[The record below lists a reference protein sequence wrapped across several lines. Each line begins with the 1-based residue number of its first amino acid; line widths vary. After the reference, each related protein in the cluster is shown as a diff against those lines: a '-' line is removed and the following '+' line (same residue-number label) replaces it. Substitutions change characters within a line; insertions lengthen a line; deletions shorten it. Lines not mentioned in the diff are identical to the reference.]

1 MGHNSDNTLK
11 IRYLFEYI
19 PFYLL
24 TKLLSSLPF
33 RVSVN
38 AGKMLGRL
46 VYRIDRRRRNIAI
59 ENISLAL
66 GMNKEESDV
75 IVRKVFENLGMVFA
89 EFVNIP
95 RLGKDYFAE
104 KIAVEG
110 FENYVDAERDGKGVL
125 ILGAHLGNWE
135 FNPPSH
141 LTRVAA
147 ASVVYR
153 KTKNPYV
160 ERFVDSIRRSYGL
173 NTIPHRNSVR
183 EIMAALRRGEGVGLL
198 LDQHTGEREAVVV
211 DFFGRPAATNIGFA
225 VIALKTGAP
234 VVPMFMVREGE
245 GYRAAYEEPVRLHK
259 TGDTEK
265 DIRDATIRF
274 NNIIENYVRRYPD
287 QWFWVHRRW
296 KV

>member
-1 MGHNSDNTLK
+1 MLFLK
-11 IRYLFEYI
+11 IRYFFEYI

-24 TKLLSSLPF
+24 TKILSSLPF

-38 AGKMLGRL
+38 IGKRLGRL
-46 VYRIDRRRRNIAI
+46 LYRIDRKRRDIAI
-59 ENISLAL
+59 ENISMAL
-66 GMNKEESDV
+66 GLERADADI
-75 IVRKVFENLGMVFA
+75 IVKKVFENLGMVFA

-95 RLGKDYFAE
+95 RLGKDFFVDN
-104 KIAVEG
+104 IAVEG
-110 FENYVDAERDGKGVL
+110 FENYLSANNDGKGVL
-125 ILGAHLGNWE
+125 LLGAHLGNWE

-147 ASVVYR
+147 ANVVYR

-160 ERFVDSIRRSYGL
+160 ERFVDSIRRSCGL
-173 NTIPHRNSVR
+173 NTIPHRNSIR
-183 EIMAALRRGEGVGLL
+183 EIMAALKRGEGVGLL
-198 LDQHTGEREAVVV
+198 LDQHTGEKEAIVV
-211 DFFGRPAATNIGFA
+211 DFFGRPAATNIGLA
-225 VIALKTGAP
+225 VIALKTGTP

-245 GYRAAYEEPVRLHK
+245 KYRAVYEEPIRLHK
-259 TGDTEK
+259 TGDTER

-274 NNIIENYVRRYPD
+274 NYIIEKYVRRYPE